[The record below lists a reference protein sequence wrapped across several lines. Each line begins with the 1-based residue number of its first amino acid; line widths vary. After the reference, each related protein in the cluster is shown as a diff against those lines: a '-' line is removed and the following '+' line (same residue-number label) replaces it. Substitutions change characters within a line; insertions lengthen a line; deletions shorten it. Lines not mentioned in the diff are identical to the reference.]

1 MATTSCGSRN
11 PGSQPARHPPTG
23 SDTLQPPAVAAAGK
37 HCEEGAEARRVK
49 NFTGQHT
56 FQAPAA
62 DDFIKGMLPHGQLPA
77 AQASASRPF
86 RVVMGAMVAAI
97 KGLWQ
102 KTKPASPGPRKAD

>member
-1 MATTSCGSRN
+1 MATPSCGSQN
-11 PGSQPARHPPTG
+11 PGYQPACLAPTG
-23 SDTLQPPAVAAAGK
+23 SDTLQPPPVAAPGK
-37 HCEEGAEARRVK
+37 RCEEGAEARRVK

-77 AQASASRPF
+77 SHAPGLRPL
-86 RVVMGAMVAAI
+86 RAVMGAMVAAI

-102 KTKPASPGPRKAD
+102 ETKPTWPGSRKAD